1 MTRGTDMARTA
12 VASSGFTL
20 RVMAR
25 NPSIREALSDLRGR
39 LERHDLTLEELN
51 TVEVVLAEV
60 MNNVAEHAYAWR
72 QDGEM
77 LVHLRV
83 ATDGLHCSVTDEGRA
98 MPDDALPFGG
108 DLDPGMPIDDLPEGG
123 FGWLIIRRLA
133 HDVRYL
139 RQSGVNELSFRLA
152 VGTPVGA
159 AAF

>member
-1 MTRGTDMARTA
+1 MTRAA
-12 VASSGFTL
+12 VAQPGFTL

-25 NPSIREALSDLRGR
+25 NQSVREALGDIRSR
-39 LERHDLTLEELN
+39 LEGYDLTLEELN

-72 QDGEM
+72 RDGEM
-77 LVHLRV
+77 LVHMRMSSL
-83 ATDGLHCSVTDEGRA
+83 GLHCSVTDEGSE
-98 MPDDALPFGG
+98 MPEDALPFGDG
-108 DLDPGMPIDDLPEGG
+108 IDPATPIDDMPEGG

-152 VGTPVGA
+152 LGLPVSA
-159 AAF
+159 AAS